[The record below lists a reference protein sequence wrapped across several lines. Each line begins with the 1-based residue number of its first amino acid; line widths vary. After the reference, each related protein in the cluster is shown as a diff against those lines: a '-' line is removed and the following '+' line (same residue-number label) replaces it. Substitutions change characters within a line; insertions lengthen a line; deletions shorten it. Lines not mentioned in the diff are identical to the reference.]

1 MQRVKGIGGVF
12 FKARD
17 KKALGEWYRDHLGVP
32 LEDWGGAVFRW
43 RELDPAGDAA
53 TVWSPFAADTSY
65 FAPSTAPFMVNFRVD
80 DLDAML
86 AQLRAAGAHVD
97 DKLEESELGRFGW
110 VVDPEGNKLEL
121 WQPPPKK
128 S

>member
-17 KKALGEWYRDHLGVP
+17 KQALAAWYRDHLGVP

-43 RELDPAGDAA
+43 RELDPDGDAA

-65 FAPSTAPFMVNFRVD
+65 FAPSTAPFMINFRVD

-86 AQLRAAGAHVD
+86 AQLRAAGAQVG

-121 WQPPPKK
+121 WQPPPKQP
-128 S
+128 